1 MKRGDVWLVSL
12 DPTAG
17 HERKGR
23 RPVPVVS
30 PAAFNEVTGTPVVP
44 PITTGGNFARR
55 RGFAVPLENVG
66 TRTSGVIRRDRPRA
80 IDLRARN
87 GRRVETVPEPVV
99 DDVLARLSTIFP

>member
-1 MKRGDVWLVSL
+1 MKCGDVWLVSL

-17 HERKGR
+17 HEQKGR

-44 PITTGGNFARR
+44 PITTGGDFAHR
-55 RGFAVPLENVG
+55 RGFAVPLENAG
-66 TRTSGVIRRDRPRA
+66 TRTAGVIRCDRPRA

-87 GRRVETVPEPVV
+87 GRRVETVPDPIV
-99 DDVLARLSTIFP
+99 DDVLARLNTIFS